1 MRLGGLAGVAG
12 VSHGESVHCPG
23 FAGRCR
29 VFRYPPGETAR
40 PASLNLAFTATLP
53 AHSLQRISSQFGK
66 VAVIFISRAVASNVE
81 IRLQRT
87 EFILGFPSHGT
98 FDFSSFVQL
107 FSLAEFA
114 LKTRFFQLHFRLLVF
129 CQGRSRSMADV

>member
-1 MRLGGLAGVAG
+1 MENRCTVLALPAVAPCSGIRLGRLLGLL
-12 VSHGESVHCPG
+12 P
-23 FAGRCR
+23 
-29 VFRYPPGETAR
+29 
-40 PASLNLAFTATLP
+40 LNLAFTATLP